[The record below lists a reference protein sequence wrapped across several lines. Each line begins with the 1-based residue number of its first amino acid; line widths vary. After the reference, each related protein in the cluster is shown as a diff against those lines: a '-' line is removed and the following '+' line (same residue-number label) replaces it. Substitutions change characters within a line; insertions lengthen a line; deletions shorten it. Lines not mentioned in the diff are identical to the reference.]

1 MAVRDDLIVFAEDWG
16 GHPSSTQHLVRHLAA
31 TRRVIWVNSMGMR
44 RPRLS
49 AYDARRAA
57 SKLTLGL
64 RETIAR
70 EMPSSASNPL
80 VVNPLAV
87 PMPGNP
93 IAERLNRELVRRA
106 VHKHMQ
112 RLGVQSPILWLS
124 VPTAVRMSG
133 LFGERALVYYCGD
146 DFGSMKD
153 VDDSVVG
160 PSEQELVEQADLV
173 LAASAALAETFPQ
186 RKTHLVPHGVD
197 YELFT
202 KAAPPPGDLP
212 RGVPVVGFYGSIA
225 DWLDL
230 DLLDGVF
237 RALPSYKF
245 VFIGPRRISTERL
258 ASHANVTILGERP
271 HEALPSYSQNWDVSI
286 LPFKDNPQ
294 IRACNPLKL
303 REYLAAGRPI
313 VSTDFSS
320 LDGYRDLVE
329 VAGTVNEFAS
339 AIVESRN
346 SHNPDRAAERR
357 ARVEPESWN
366 ARATQVDEL
375 LRQV

>member
-1 MAVRDDLIVFAEDWG
+1 
-16 GHPSSTQHLVRHLAA
+16 
-31 TRRVIWVNSMGMR
+31 
-44 RPRLS
+44 
-49 AYDARRAA
+49 
-57 SKLTLGL
+57 
-64 RETIAR
+64 
-70 EMPSSASNPL
+70 MPSSASNPL

-160 PSEQELVEQADLV
+160 PAEQELVEQADLV
-173 LAASAALAETFPQ
+173 LAASAALAETFPE

-202 KAAPPPGDLP
+202 KAVPPPGDLP
-212 RGVPVVGFYGSIA
+212 RGAPVVGFYGSIA

-237 RALPSYKF
+237 RALPSYEF
-245 VFIGPRRISTERL
+245 VFIGPQRVSTERL

-346 SHNPDRAAERR
+346 SHNSDRAAERR